1 MKAPEILKLTS
12 TIVLDAASS
21 GIFEIVKL
29 CLEHSPEL
37 MWNKQFTKELMKEIV
52 KGRHVELFR
61 LMNGYNTIPNL
72 RYDIQRNCDLMAAL
86 VEWSPGYVPTDVS
99 GAAFLMQRELQ
110 WFEVLEDKSPP
121 LIKSLKFE
129 VKEDK
134 SSPSKSLELK
144 ETKERNGKTYWGVFV
159 EQRKD
164 LVKEAGQWM
173 KETSSSCSVISTL
186 IFTVAFTIPG
196 SNDRG
201 NPVFLKRD
209 SFLVFTVANA
219 LSLFSSVTA
228 TSMFLAILTSRY
240 AAEDFLHSLPSKM
253 ILGLTFLFL
262 SFVFILVAFGSA
274 LVIVL
279 SEQWKWIYI
288 PITLLV
294 VIPVILSA
302 ILKLPLYVEMVE
314 STYWPR
320 LFRPVKIWK

>member
-1 MKAPEILKLTS
+1 MVPRILP
-12 TIVLDAASS
+12 A
-21 GIFEIVKL
+21 
-29 CLEHSPEL
+29 
-37 MWNKQFTKELMKEIV
+37 
-52 KGRHVELFR
+52 
-61 LMNGYNTIPNL
+61 
-72 RYDIQRNCDLMAAL
+72 
-86 VEWSPGYVPTDVS
+86 DVS

-144 ETKERNGKTYWGVFV
+144 ETKERSGKTYWGVFV

-201 NPVFLKRD
+201 NLVFLKGD

-240 AAEDFLHSLPSKM
+240 AAEDFLHSLPRKM

-279 SEQWKWIYI
+279 SERWKWIYI

-320 LFRPVKIWK
+320 LFRP

>member
-1 MKAPEILKLTS
+1 
-12 TIVLDAASS
+12 
-21 GIFEIVKL
+21 
-29 CLEHSPEL
+29 
-37 MWNKQFTKELMKEIV
+37 MKEIV

-72 RYDIQRNCDLMAAL
+72 RYDIQRNCDLMAAV
-86 VEWSPGYVPTDVS
+86 VEWSPGYVPADVS

-144 ETKERNGKTYWGVFV
+144 ETKQRSGKTYWGVFV

-173 KETSSSCSVISTL
+173 KDTSSSCSVISTL
-186 IFTVAFTIPG
+186 IFTVAFAAAFTVPG

-201 NPVFLKRD
+201 NPVFQKGD
-209 SFLVFTVANA
+209 SFL
-219 LSLFSSVTA
+219 
-228 TSMFLAILTSRY
+228 
-240 AAEDFLHSLPSKM
+240 
-253 ILGLTFLFL
+253 
-262 SFVFILVAFGSA
+262 
-274 LVIVL
+274 
-279 SEQWKWIYI
+279 WIYI

-320 LFRPVKIWK
+320 LFRPVKIWN

>member
-1 MKAPEILKLTS
+1 M
-12 TIVLDAASS
+12 V
-21 GIFEIVKL
+21 
-29 CLEHSPEL
+29 
-37 MWNKQFTKELMKEIV
+37 
-52 KGRHVELFR
+52 
-61 LMNGYNTIPNL
+61 
-72 RYDIQRNCDLMAAL
+72 
-86 VEWSPGYVPTDVS
+86 PGYVPADVS

-144 ETKERNGKTYWGVFV
+144 ETKERSGKTYWGVFV

-173 KETSSSCSVISTL
+173 KDTSSSCSVISTL
-186 IFTVAFTIPG
+186 IFTVAFAAAFTIPG

-240 AAEDFLHSLPSKM
+240 AAEYFLHSLPRKM

-262 SFVFILVAFGSA
+262 SFLFISVAFGSA

-279 SEQWKWIYI
+279 RERWKWIYI

-294 VIPVILSA
+294 VIPAILSA
-302 ILKLPLYVEMVE
+302 LLQLPLYVEMVK

-320 LFRPVKIWK
+320 LFRL